1 MSVTPDRPRLTA
13 LGVSVAFHAS
23 LALAL
28 LVWTGVKP
36 EPVATKAPP
45 IRTDLVYLQDTGSG
59 GGGGGRPTPAPPA
72 KLQIPEHRQPA
83 IAVEAVTVP
92 IDPPPVLD
100 APVRA
105 NSTILQGTGI
115 TPFAPPGPGGGGPGT
130 GVGPG
135 TGPGAG
141 AGDKGGAGGG
151 PKGTGAV
158 TPPVPIRQV
167 KATYT
172 AAALAAKVMGSV
184 TMEVEVLA
192 NGTVGNVKV
201 LRSLDRTYG
210 LDQEAVRAARQ
221 WLFVPGTSGG
231 KPVDVIVQLILDF
244 NLR

>member
-1 MSVTPDRPRLTA
+1 MRAAPAPPRVTA
-13 LGVSVAFHAS
+13 LGVSVAIHAA

-28 LVWTGVKP
+28 LIWTGVKP

-45 IRTDLVYLQDTGSG
+45 IRTDLVYLQDAGSG

-83 IAVEAVTVP
+83 LAVDAVTVP
-92 IDPPPVLD
+92 VDPLPVLD

-105 NSTILQGTGI
+105 NSTILQGSGI
-115 TPFAPPGPGGGGPGT
+115 TAFAPPGPGGGGPGT

-135 TGPGAG
+135 TGPGA
-141 AGDKGGAGGG
+141 AEGDKGGVGGG

-172 AAALAAKVMGSV
+172 PAALAAKVMGSV

-201 LRSLDRTYG
+201 LRSLDRVHG